1 MAQTWE
7 TEDPPAAA
15 AKLTVSQMWR
25 SCPDNTAPHT
35 GCSGRAFTES
45 LANSHVAQTHT
56 YMCMQMS
63 IWTNSM
69 VSLTHS
75 LTHSQNCHKSTN
87 IQEQTR
93 KKLVPCSC
101 AVHVFP
107 LSRFQASYTVFVCEC
122 GSTHTHESAWRP
134 QAPRPT
140 YIATQLSN
148 HSTAPYMMQLKQ
160 SPCRTEPSAFPL
172 CCCKKLHKYYLFF
185 TLFFWA

>member
-1 MAQTWE
+1 MMAQTRE

-35 GCSGRAFTES
+35 GCSGRAFTGS
-45 LANSHVAQTHT
+45 LADSHIAQTHT

-63 IWTNSM
+63 IWTNNM
-69 VSLTHS
+69 GSLTHS
-75 LTHSQNCHKSTN
+75 LTHRTVRNP
-87 IQEQTR
+87 QTSKNKHGR
-93 KKLVPCSC
+93 NLFLVPYT
-101 AVHVFP
+101 VYVFP
-107 LSRFQASYTVFVCEC
+107 LSRFQASHTVFVCEC

-148 HSTAPYMMQLKQ
+148 HTTAPYMMQLKQ
-160 SPCRTEPSAFPL
+160 SPCRTEHVYPVLPRFAGVKIAQL
-172 CCCKKLHKYYLFF
+172 
-185 TLFFWA
+185 